1 MNARLNAAI
10 EYGPL
15 GVFLLTYVVGG
26 RFLDEIDQILLATG
40 AIMLATVVALSVAW
54 TVQRRVP
61 KVPLVSGVL
70 LMVFGGLTLWLRDPV
85 FIKMKPTIVYLLFT
99 AVLLG
104 GLALRRP
111 LLKPVLGHAWQ
122 LTDVG
127 WNALT
132 RRFGL
137 FFLVLAGLNELVWRT
152 QSTDF
157 WVNYK
162 VFGTMG
168 LIFVFTALQI
178 GLVQRYE
185 VREQAVPDDE
195 SRPPSAPE
203 MLKDRPAA
211 DGDEADAGDQ
221 LQR

>member
-26 RFLDEIDQILLATG
+26 RFLGEIDQILLATG

-61 KVPLVSGVL
+61 KVPLVSGGL
-70 LMVFGGLTLWLRDPV
+70 LMVFGGLTLWLQDPV
-85 FIKMKPTIVYLLFT
+85 FIKMKPTIVYLLFA
-99 AVLLG
+99 AVLLV

-111 LLKPVLGHAWQ
+111 LLKPLLGHAWQ
-122 LTDVG
+122 LTETG

-132 RRFGL
+132 RRFGI

-178 GLVQRYE
+178 GLVQRYQIADE
-185 VREQAVPDDE
+185 AAAEDE
-195 SRPPSAPE
+195 S
-203 MLKDRPAA
+203 
-211 DGDEADAGDQ
+211 
-221 LQR
+221 